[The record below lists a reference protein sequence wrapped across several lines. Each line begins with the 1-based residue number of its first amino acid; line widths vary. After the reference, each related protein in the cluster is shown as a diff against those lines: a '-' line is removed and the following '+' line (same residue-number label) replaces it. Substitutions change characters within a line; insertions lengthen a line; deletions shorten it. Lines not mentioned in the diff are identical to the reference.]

1 MANGSTPIIGYNA
14 DGTPI
19 INGASGYSETGF
31 AATAGKH
38 YPAGVY
44 NMYVGRE
51 PRFYASINF
60 NGQQWR
66 GRQLE
71 FWQGG
76 KDGINVS
83 KVDYCCTGYLLR
95 KTADEGV
102 DVINGK
108 GGMKEASI
116 LFRVGSL
123 YLDYAEALN
132 EAEGPVDDVYKYVDA
147 IRKRAGLPG
156 LAKGLDKDKMR
167 ERIQHE
173 RQIELAFEAGH
184 RYFDCHRWK
193 IAEKTDNGYMHGM
206 NITATNKVDYSKR
219 STVGDS
225 RVFEKKHYLF
235 PIPQS
240 EMDKRIGLVQSPYW
254 E

>member
-1 MANGSTPIIGYNA
+1 M
-14 DGTPI
+14 
-19 INGASGYSETGF
+19 
-31 AATAGKH
+31 
-38 YPAGVY
+38 
-44 NMYVGRE
+44 
-51 PRFYASINF
+51 
-60 NGQQWR
+60 
-66 GRQLE
+66 
-71 FWQGG
+71 
-76 KDGINVS
+76 
-83 KVDYCCTGYLLR
+83 
-95 KTADEGV
+95 
-102 DVINGK
+102 
-108 GGMKEASI
+108 
-116 LFRVGSL
+116 
-123 YLDYAEALN
+123 N

-240 EMDKRIGLVQSPYW
+240 EMDKQIGLVQSPYW

>member
-1 MANGSTPIIGYNA
+1 
-14 DGTPI
+14 
-19 INGASGYSETGF
+19 
-31 AATAGKH
+31 
-38 YPAGVY
+38 
-44 NMYVGRE
+44 MYVGRE

-206 NITATNKVDYSKR
+206 NIGRWNLQK
-219 STVGDS
+219 
-225 RVFEKKHYLF
+225 
-235 PIPQS
+235 I
-240 EMDKRIGLVQSPYW
+240 IW
-254 E
+254 

>member
-1 MANGSTPIIGYNA
+1 
-14 DGTPI
+14 
-19 INGASGYSETGF
+19 
-31 AATAGKH
+31 
-38 YPAGVY
+38 
-44 NMYVGRE
+44 MYVGRE

-116 LFRVGSL
+116 Q
-123 YLDYAEALN
+123 D
-132 EAEGPVDDVYKYVDA
+132 
-147 IRKRAGLPG
+147 
-156 LAKGLDKDKMR
+156 
-167 ERIQHE
+167 
-173 RQIELAFEAGH
+173 
-184 RYFDCHRWK
+184 W
-193 IAEKTDNGYMHGM
+193 
-206 NITATNKVDYSKR
+206 
-219 STVGDS
+219 
-225 RVFEKKHYLF
+225 
-235 PIPQS
+235 
-240 EMDKRIGLVQSPYW
+240 MD
-254 E
+254 

>member
-1 MANGSTPIIGYNA
+1 MEDGSKFDWSNA
-14 DGTPI
+14 QHAAAP
-19 INGASGYSETGF
+19 YS
-31 AATAGKH
+31 
-38 YPAGVY
+38 
-44 NMYVGRE
+44 GRE

-184 RYFDCHRWK
+184 LYFYCHRWK